1 MYNESANIEIIRN
14 TRDSIK
20 RSFDLVQSAREEVL
34 RIFSSITA
42 FRRQVR
48 VGVLHLFKES
58 IERGVKVRVLIPAD
72 YQQITQI
79 TNEVI
84 LVLPELSIRC
94 VDKSLQNTIGILVID
109 RKESLI
115 VETKDDTKDSS
126 YEAAGLGAYYDSKP
140 ISLSYASIFD
150 SLWKQTELY
159 EKLSETYEQ
168 LKIHSKMQKEFLD
181 IAAHELRTPIQPI
194 LGLTE
199 ILLSDKRVDRAA
211 QEEKLNVIA
220 RNAKRLKLL
229 TDDIL
234 DVTKIEGQAL
244 QLKKELINVN
254 HIISSTVEKI
264 KNQMDH
270 DQNVELVF
278 NSLDQNVVFVEADK
292 ARITQVI
299 SNLVSNAIK
308 FTKRETV
315 SIGIGESKQDN
326 NLQKFIVV
334 TVRDTGPGIDSEMF
348 PRLFEKFASKSCKGT
363 GLGLFICKSIVEAH
377 GGRIWAENNVN
388 GKGATFAFSLP
399 IAEQITSR

>member
-1 MYNESANIEIIRN
+1 MP
-14 TRDSIK
+14 D
-20 RSFDLVQSAREEVL
+20 
-34 RIFSSITA
+34 
-42 FRRQVR
+42 
-48 VGVLHLFKES
+48 
-58 IERGVKVRVLIPAD
+58 
-72 YQQITQI
+72 
-79 TNEVI
+79 
-84 LVLPELSIRC
+84 LSIRC

-150 SLWKQTELY
+150 SLWKQAELY

-168 LKIHSKMQKEFLD
+168 LKIHNKMQKEFLD

-199 ILLSDKRVDRAA
+199 ILLSNKKMDKGA

-254 HIISSTVEKI
+254 HIISSPVEKI
-264 KNQMDH
+264 KNQIGH
-270 DQNVELVF
+270 NETVELVY
-278 NSLDQNVVFVEADK
+278 NTLDHNVVFVEADK
-292 ARITQVI
+292 ARISQVI
-299 SNLVSNAIK
+299 SNLLNNAIK
-308 FTKRETV
+308 FTKKGMV
-315 SIGIGESKQDN
+315 FIGIEEENNQDS
-326 NLQKFIVV
+326 LQKFVVV
-334 TVRDTGPGIDSEMF
+334 TVKDTGAGIDSEIL

-363 GLGLFICKSIVEAH
+363 GLGLFISKSIVEAH
-377 GGRIWAENNVN
+377 DGRIWAENNSD
-388 GKGATFAFSLP
+388 GKGPTFTFSLP
-399 IAEQITSR
+399 LH